1 MNSMDKKELR
11 AMMAQQKHTTAPSAR
26 LDLSG
31 PVLRRLAVHPRFTA
45 ARTVLLYHS
54 LPDEV
59 DTSDFVRYW
68 SLRKNILLPSV
79 KGKDIELHRYAPG
92 DGLESGPFGI
102 QESTGELFT
111 DYASINLA
119 VIPGVAFDAQGNRLG
134 RGAGFYDRLLARLRE
149 YPIYII
155 GICFDFQRVDHVPT
169 EAHDIPM
176 DEVI

>member
-92 DGLESGPFGI
+92 DGLESGMLP
-102 QESTGELFT
+102 STLPSFQAWLST
-111 DYASINLA
+111 RKATA
-119 VIPGVAFDAQGNRLG
+119 WDAEPDSTTACWHGCANIL
-134 RGAGFYDRLLARLRE
+134 
-149 YPIYII
+149 YI
-155 GICFDFQRVDHVPT
+155 
-169 EAHDIPM
+169 
-176 DEVI
+176 